1 MNKSLWHLLVTKK
14 HPMPPSTKFVSTW
27 TDIYIY
33 IYIMVAKQ
41 DINAWFLEAWWHWR
55 VIDSDPVGMNNREA
69 TVMTT
74 GLLPGK
80 VTYSRKKKKCLED
93 YLPFEMVPF
102 QLTREFSGGKF
113 WWYLYI
119 HIYDICLFLSDK
131 YVRGLLITNSL
142 LNTCICYYVH
152 WFIRWLWFLSC
163 RGFKS

>member
-102 QLTREFSGGKF
+102 QLTCYFSGGYMMLHDQ
-113 WWYLYI
+113 WLRAR
-119 HIYDICLFLSDK
+119 S
-131 YVRGLLITNSL
+131 TSQ
-142 LNTCICYYVH
+142 
-152 WFIRWLWFLSC
+152 FIFNI
-163 RGFKS
+163 FKTSPCAWRAPKSSSH